1 MIPIIFDKSCL
12 CWNKSMDYNLMLVI
26 HLIDHY
32 KKVYGLHCLNDI
44 YDDLGITRIKSGF
57 DFVWDGPIEMT
68 YETHGDIWFQDHIV
82 INIVTEPMKEGKNEN
97 ED

>member
-1 MIPIIFDKSCL
+1 M
-12 CWNKSMDYNLMLVI
+12 
-26 HLIDHY
+26 
-32 KKVYGLHCLNDI
+32 
-44 YDDLGITRIKSGF
+44 GITRIKSGF

>member
-32 KKVYGLHCLNDI
+32 KKFMVCIVLMI
-44 YDDLGITRIKSGF
+44 F
-57 DFVWDGPIEMT
+57 MM
-68 YETHGDIWFQDHIV
+68 IWV
-82 INIVTEPMKEGKNEN
+82 
-97 ED
+97 